1 MKKYV
6 TTKSVQPVA
15 FRLATLS
22 LVMSAVLGSASVI
35 AGEKLDMSLIQ
46 GGAGVNPDVWA
57 ALNGNYAPGRY

>member
-6 TTKSVQPVA
+6 TTKLVQPVA

-35 AGEKLDMSLIQ
+35 AGEKLICPLSRVVPGLIRKSGQ
-46 GGAGVNPDVWA
+46 P
-57 ALNGNYAPGRY
+57 

>member
-15 FRLATLS
+15 FRLTTLS

-35 AGEKLDMSLIQ
+35 AGEKLDMSFIQ
-46 GGAGVNPDVWA
+46 GGGGVNPEVWA
-57 ALNGNYAPGRY
+57 ALNG

>member
-15 FRLATLS
+15 FRLTTLS

-35 AGEKLDMSLIQ
+35 AGEKLDMSFSPR
-46 GGAGVNPDVWA
+46 GGAG
-57 ALNGNYAPGRY
+57 

>member
-15 FRLATLS
+15 FRLTTLS

-35 AGEKLDMSLIQ
+35 AGEKLDMSFIQ
-46 GGAGVNPDVWA
+46 GGGGVNPEVWA
-57 ALNGNYAPGRY
+57 ALNGSYAPGR

>member
-15 FRLATLS
+15 FRLTTLS

-35 AGEKLDMSLIQ
+35 AGEKLDMSFIQ
-46 GGAGVNPDVWA
+46 GGAGLIRKSGQP
-57 ALNGNYAPGRY
+57 

>member
-6 TTKSVQPVA
+6 TTKLVQPVA

-35 AGEKLDMSLIQ
+35 AGEKLDMSFIQ
-46 GGAGVNPDVWA
+46 GGSG
-57 ALNGNYAPGRY
+57 